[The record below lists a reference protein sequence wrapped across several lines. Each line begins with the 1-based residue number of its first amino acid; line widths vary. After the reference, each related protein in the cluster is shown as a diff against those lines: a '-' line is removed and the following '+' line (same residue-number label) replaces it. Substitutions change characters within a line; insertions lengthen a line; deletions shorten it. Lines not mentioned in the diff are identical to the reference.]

1 MLCLAPLLS
10 DYKSTRFP
18 VLKCLLCSV
27 ILFNPACAHVLL
39 PQVSVVSALAQLASL
54 QTLYLDGTGVREG
67 SLENLATHSSLS
79 SLSLAGIPV
88 ADGNHALQIISGE
101 TLCF

>member
-1 MLCLAPLLS
+1 MSLL
-10 DYKSTRFP
+10 R
-18 VLKCLLCSV
+18 SV
-27 ILFNPACAHVLL
+27 ILSNPVRVLL
-39 PQVSVVSALAQLASL
+39 PQVSDVSALAQLASL

-88 ADGNHALQIISGE
+88 ADGNHALQIISGKSVFSCVDGWVFIRNQLHA
-101 TLCF
+101 TVMMSGF